1 MKVFPADPEP
11 GEYRFV
17 NVPRVGRRLAYVLSI
32 TRSFG
37 VVVTHAIAS
46 ESVAV
51 RWSKPSVEFFVDVV
65 KDERPSPH
73 EIESV
78 VKVIGSPLANL
89 KKVYVQ

>member
-1 MKVFPADPEP
+1 MKSFPTDPEP

-17 NVPRVGRRLAYVLSI
+17 NVPRIGRRLAYVLSI
-32 TRSFG
+32 TRSLG
-37 VVVTHAIAS
+37 VVVTHAVAGKS
-46 ESVAV
+46 GAV

-78 VKVIGSPLANL
+78 VKIIGSPLANL
-89 KKVYVQ
+89 PKVYVR